1 MPDTADT
8 NGEDADAAVRSDD
21 EHASAEAEPK
31 PIRVK
36 ATVVRTK
43 KSSRWV
49 REMAA
54 HFWMSHG
61 GPACEIS
68 EVARHFDIPRARVYA
83 WAERDGWAEKHRA
96 MAAETDLRLE
106 AKSSFRVSE
115 FVTVEQL
122 DRALVS
128 LFIGMTGVISDG
140 GLQTKPRSNTDR
152 PLVGFKVADYIVVAD
167 RLRDMLRREEDR
179 GRLTGAASNLPIG
192 IAKTDLRL
200 LAELSPEKIRAV
212 RLLAEGYMENL
223 KRLSL
228 VRPDAPPVSPD
239 TYGLDNGVAT
249 PGAATVSELQVGDG
263 ETTPGPSLNGATHFE
278 SGDSEVTEASED
290 PRDRGE

>member
-1 MPDTADT
+1 MEVSDASSRDGSDVDGAA
-8 NGEDADAAVRSDD
+8 NGASPNTDA
-21 EHASAEAEPK
+21 K
-31 PIRVK
+31 PLSVK

-49 REMAA
+49 REMAL

-68 EVARHFDIPRARVYA
+68 EVARHFDIPRARAYA
-83 WAERDGWAEKHRA
+83 WAERDAWAEKYRA
-96 MAAETDLRLE
+96 MAAETDRRLE
-106 AKSSFRVSE
+106 AKSNFKVSE
-115 FVTVEQL
+115 YVSVEQL

-140 GLQTKPRSNTDR
+140 GLQAKPRSNTDR
-152 PLVGFKVADYIVVAD
+152 PLVGFKVGDYVVVID

-179 GRLTGAASNLPIG
+179 GRLTGAVGNLPIG

-228 VRPDAPPVSPD
+228 VRPDAPSMLPEHYGLEGDAATPD
-239 TYGLDNGVAT
+239 T
-249 PGAATVSELQVGDG
+249 ATVSGGQANEG
-263 ETTPGPSLNGATHFE
+263 ESSPAGSSSGAANTRTNRCGLDEACEE
-278 SGDSEVTEASED
+278 S
-290 PRDRGE
+290 RDRGE